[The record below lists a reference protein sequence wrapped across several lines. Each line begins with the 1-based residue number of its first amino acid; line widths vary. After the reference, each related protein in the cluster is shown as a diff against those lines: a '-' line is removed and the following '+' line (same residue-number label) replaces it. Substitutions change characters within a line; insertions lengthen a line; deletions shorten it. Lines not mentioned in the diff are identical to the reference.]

1 MPKVICACSY
11 IKSQKHALNDVEY
24 IATKEEAEAA
34 EFENL
39 NPEIYIDYMAERP
52 GTEYFENMSHG
63 LFTIGGAANLE
74 EAKEEIIKN
83 EKSYKWSVIVSLT
96 REDAE
101 KVGYDKRKSWENL
114 LQAKAPEI
122 SKLYNI
128 PQEHF
133 KIYAAFHNKD
143 HHPHMHLLF
152 FSNQNSKSEGFVKG
166 GKNGMKKASDKLK
179 SIFTNEIFQDE
190 MNALKIQKAEN
201 LKNLKQ
207 ELNTLTL
214 KIGQKNYNIEDTV
227 LEKEKQAQTALKRYS
242 GRAFYGFLSP
252 VQKRSIDELLQA
264 FIDTDPN
271 IRNLYNQAIEN
282 QKAFIEKYSDDKII
296 NDKKLDYFKENL
308 LHPKKKD
315 FSGLHNILLQSVL
328 QKNRTEEQKVKTVK
342 RKAENQK
349 YSARLAVN
357 SLARGFSQFLIS
369 QAAAASSNIQ
379 KSPQTKKINHIPK
392 MIAKT
397 KLHKKQKFNNYDR

>member
-11 IKSQKHALNDVEY
+11 IKNQKHALNDMQY
-24 IATKEEAEAA
+24 IANKEEAEAA
-34 EFENL
+34 EFESL
-39 NPEIYIDYMAERP
+39 NPEIYLDYMAERP
-52 GTEYFENMSHG
+52 GAEYIENMSHG
-63 LFTIGGAANLE
+63 LFTIGGAADLE

-101 KVGYDKRKSWENL
+101 KVGYDKRQSWENL

-128 PQEHF
+128 PPEHL

-152 FSNQNSKSEGFVKG
+152 FSDRNTKSDGFIKG
-166 GKNGMKKASDKLK
+166 GKNGMQKASDKLK

-190 MNALKIQKAEN
+190 MNALKTQKMEN
-201 LKNLKQ
+201 LKNFKQ
-207 ELNTLTL
+207 ELKDFTL
-214 KIGQKNYNIEDTV
+214 KIGQKNYNIEDAV
-227 LEKEKQAQTALKRYS
+227 LEKEKQVQAALKGYS

-252 VQKRSIDELLQA
+252 IQKRTIDDLLQA
-264 FIDTDPN
+264 YIDTDPN
-271 IRNLYNQAIEN
+271 IRSLYNKAVKN

-296 NDKKLDYFKENL
+296 NDKKLDYFKEHF

-342 RKAENQK
+342 RKAKNQK
-349 YSARLAVN
+349 YSARLAAN

-369 QAAAASSNIQ
+369 QVAAASSNIQ
-379 KSPQTKKINHIPK
+379 KPPQPQKLNHMPK

>member
-11 IKSQKHALNDVEY
+11 IKSQKHALNDVKY
-24 IATKEEAEAA
+24 IATKEEAETAG
-34 EFENL
+34 FKNL

-52 GTEYFENMSHG
+52 GTEYIENMKHG
-63 LFTIGGAANLE
+63 LFTVGGAADLE
-74 EAKEEIIKN
+74 EAKKEIIKN

-128 PQEHF
+128 PPEHL

-143 HHPHMHLLF
+143 HHPHIHLLF

-190 MNALKIQKAEN
+190 MNTLKTQKMEN
-201 LKNLKQ
+201 LKSLKQ

-214 KIGQKNYNIEDTV
+214 KIGQKNYPISTAV
-227 LEKEKQAQTALKRYS
+227 LEKEKQAQTALKGYS
-242 GRAFYGFLSP
+242 GRSFYGFLSP
-252 VQKRSIDELLQA
+252 VQKRTIDDLLQA

-271 IRNLYNQAIEN
+271 IRNLFNMAVEN

-296 NDKKLDYFKENL
+296 NDKKLDYFKEHF

-315 FSGLHNILLQSVL
+315 FSGLHNILVKSVL
-328 QKNRTEEQKVKTVK
+328 QKNRVEEQKVKTVK
-342 RKAENQK
+342 KQAENQK

-369 QAAAASSNIQ
+369 QAAAASSNIHNT
-379 KSPQTKKINHIPK
+379 PQSKKINHMPK

>member
-1 MPKVICACSY
+1 MPKVICAGSY
-11 IKSQKHALNDVEY
+11 IKNQKHALNDVEY

-34 EFENL
+34 ECENL

-52 GTEYFENMSHG
+52 GTEYIENMSHG

-74 EAKEEIIKN
+74 EAKRVIAKN
-83 EKSYKWSVIVSLT
+83 YKSYKWSFIVSLT

-128 PQEHF
+128 PPEHL

-152 FSNQNSKSEGFVKG
+152 FSDRNTKSDGFIKG
-166 GKNGMKKASDKLK
+166 GPAGMRKASDKLK

-190 MNALKIQKAEN
+190 MNALKTEKMEN
-201 LKNLKQ
+201 LKNFKQ
-207 ELNTLTL
+207 ELKDFTL
-214 KIGQKNYNIEDTV
+214 KIGQENYNIDKAV
-227 LEKEKQAQTALKRYS
+227 LEKEKQAQAALKGYS

-252 VQKRSIDELLQA
+252 VQKRTIDELLQA

-271 IRNLYNQAIEN
+271 IRNLYNTAVEN
-282 QKAFIEKYSDDKII
+282 QKAFIKNYSDDKIV
-296 NDKKLDYFKENL
+296 NEKKLDYFKNHF

-315 FSGLHNILLQSVL
+315 FSGLHNILVKSVL
-328 QKNRTEEQKVKTVK
+328 QKNRVEEQKVKTAK
-342 RKAENQK
+342 RQAENQK

-379 KSPQTKKINHIPK
+379 NPPQPKKINQAPK
-392 MIAKT
+392 MASKT

>member
-11 IKSQKHALNDVEY
+11 IKSQKHALNDVQY
-24 IATKEEAEAA
+24 IATKEEAETAG
-34 EFENL
+34 FENL

-52 GTEYFENMSHG
+52 GTEYIENMKHG
-63 LFTIGGAANLE
+63 LFTVGGAADLE
-74 EAKEEIIKN
+74 EAKKALIEN

-101 KVGYDKRKSWENL
+101 KVGYDKRQSWENL

-128 PQEHF
+128 PQEHL

-190 MNALKIQKAEN
+190 MNALKTEKMEN

-207 ELNTLTL
+207 DLKILTL
-214 KIGQKNYNIEDTV
+214 KIGQKNYPISTAV
-227 LEKEKQAQTALKRYS
+227 LEKEKQAQTALKGYS

-252 VQKRSIDELLQA
+252 VQKKAVDDLLQA

-271 IRNLYNQAIEN
+271 IRNLYNAAIDN

-296 NDKKLDYFKENL
+296 NDKKLDYFKEHF

-315 FSGLHNILLQSVL
+315 FSGLHNILVKSVI
-328 QKNRTEEQKVKTVK
+328 QKNRIEAQKEKAAK
-342 RKAENQK
+342 KQAENQK
-349 YSARLAVN
+349 YSARLAAN
-357 SLARGFSQFLIS
+357 SLARGFSQFLMA
-369 QAAAASSNIQ
+369 QAAAASSNIHNT
-379 KSPQTKKINHIPK
+379 PQSKKINHMPK

>member
-11 IKSQKHALNDVEY
+11 IKSQKHALNDMQY
-24 IATKEEAEAA
+24 IATKEEAETA
-34 EFENL
+34 EFKNL

-52 GTEYFENMSHG
+52 GAEYIENMKHG
-63 LFTIGGAANLE
+63 LFTVGGAADLE
-74 EAKEEIIKN
+74 EAKREIVKN
-83 EKSYKWSVIVSLT
+83 KKSYKWSVIVSLT

-101 KVGYDKRKSWENL
+101 KVGYDKRQSWENL

-128 PQEHF
+128 PQEHL

-143 HHPHMHLLF
+143 HHPHIHLLF
-152 FSNQNSKSEGFVKG
+152 FSNQNSKSEGFIKG
-166 GKNGMKKASDKLK
+166 GKYGMQKASDKLK

-190 MNALKIQKAEN
+190 MNALKTEKMEN
-201 LKNLKQ
+201 LKIFKQ
-207 ELNTLTL
+207 ELKDFTL
-214 KIGQKNYNIEDTV
+214 KIGQKNYTISDSV
-227 LEKEKQAQTALKRYS
+227 LEKEKQAQAALKGYS

-252 VQKRSIDELLQA
+252 IQKKSVDELLQA

-271 IRNLYNQAIEN
+271 IKNLYNAVIDN
-282 QKAFIEKYSDDKII
+282 QKAFIKNYSDDKIV
-296 NDKKLDYFKENL
+296 NEKKLDYFKNHF

-315 FSGLHNILLQSVL
+315 FSGLHNILVKSVL
-328 QKNRTEEQKVKTVK
+328 QKNRVEEQKVKTAK
-342 RKAENQK
+342 RQAENQK
-349 YSARLAVN
+349 YSARLAAN

-369 QAAAASSNIQ
+369 QTAAASSNIQ
-379 KSPQTKKINHIPK
+379 NPPQPKKINHMPK